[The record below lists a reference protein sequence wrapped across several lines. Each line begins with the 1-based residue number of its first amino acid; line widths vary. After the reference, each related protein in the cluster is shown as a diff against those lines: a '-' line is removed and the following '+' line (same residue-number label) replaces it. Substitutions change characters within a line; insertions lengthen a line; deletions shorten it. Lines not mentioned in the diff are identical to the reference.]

1 MEDRKQI
8 SVGGQA
14 VIEGVMMKGP
24 KALAT
29 AVRRPTGEIVY
40 KITKLKP
47 SMNFLTKIP
56 FIRGGV
62 ILFETL
68 ILGTKELS
76 FSANEAGEEEEKI
89 GDKELMM
96 TVVAALA
103 LGVGL
108 FMVLPSIVSG
118 FLFKNNL
125 MHANVFEG
133 VLRILFFLVYIQL
146 ISLSKDIK
154 RVFEYHGAEHKCI
167 YAFENGEELKK
178 ENAIKYTTLHPRCG
192 TSFLL
197 IVMLISIVVFSSL
210 DFIIPQPDS
219 VWLKVGLKAILR
231 IGFMPLVA
239 GLAYEFQKY
248 SSKHLDNPLYKFI
261 AVPGLS
267 LQKITTKEPD
277 LEQLEVS
284 MVALRVALG
293 LEVDNATEVFE

>member
-1 MEDRKQI
+1 MENRKNV

-24 KALAT
+24 EALAT

-76 FSANEAGEEEEKI
+76 FSANEAGEEEEKL

-108 FMVLPSIVSG
+108 FMVLPSIVGG
-118 FLFKNNL
+118 FLFKDNR
-125 MHANVFEG
+125 MYANIFEG
-133 VLRILFFLVYIQL
+133 VLRILFFLIYIKL
-146 ISLSKDIK
+146 ISLSKDIR

-167 YAFENGEELKK
+167 YAFENGEDLVK
-178 ENAIKYTTLHPRCG
+178 ESAVKYTTLHPRCG

-197 IVMLISIVVFSSL
+197 IVMLISIIVFSTL

-219 VWLKVGLKAILR
+219 IWLKVGLKAILR

-239 GLAYEFQKY
+239 GIAYEFQKY
-248 SSKHLDNPLYKFI
+248 SSKHLDNPLYKMI
-261 AVPGLS
+261 AIPGLS

-284 MVALRVALG
+284 MVALRIALG

>member
-1 MEDRKQI
+1 MKNEKTV

-14 VIEGVMMKGP
+14 VIEGVMMKG
-24 KALAT
+24 KDTLAT

-40 KITKLKP
+40 KVTKLKP
-47 SMNFLTKIP
+47 SMNFLSKIP

-76 FSANEAGEEEEKI
+76 FSANEAGEEEEKL
-89 GDKELMM
+89 GDKELML

-108 FMVLPSIVSG
+108 FMVLPSIVGG
-118 FLFKNNL
+118 FLFKDNR
-125 MHANVFEG
+125 MHANIFEG
-133 VLRILFFLVYIQL
+133 ILRILFFLIYIKL

-167 YAFENGEELKK
+167 YAFENNEELKK

-197 IVMLISIVVFSSL
+197 IVMLISIIVFSAT
-210 DFIIPQPDS
+210 DFLIPQPDNM
-219 VWLKVGLKAILR
+219 WLKMGLKIGLR
-231 IGFMPLVA
+231 IGLMPLVA

-248 SSKHLDNPLYKFI
+248 SSKHLENPFYKLI

-267 LQKITTKEPD
+267 LQKLTTKEPD
-277 LEQLEVS
+277 VEQLEVS

>member
-1 MEDRKQI
+1 MDRTKV

-24 KALAT
+24 EALAT
-29 AVRRPTGEIVY
+29 AVRRPSGEIVY
-40 KITKLKP
+40 KKTKLKP
-47 SMNFLTKIP
+47 SLNFLTKIP

-76 FSANEAGEEEEKI
+76 FSANEAGEEDEKL
-89 GDKELMM
+89 GEKELIM
-96 TVVAALA
+96 TVVLALG

-108 FMVLPSIVSG
+108 FMVLPSIIGG
-118 FLFKNNL
+118 FAFKDNKIQ
-125 MHANVFEG
+125 ANILEG
-133 VLRILFFLVYIQL
+133 VLRILFFLVYIKI

-167 YAFENGEELKK
+167 YAFENGEELEK
-178 ENAIKYTTLHPRCG
+178 ESAIKYTTLHPRCG

-197 IVMLISIVVFSSL
+197 IVMIISIIVFSSL
-210 DFIIPQPDS
+210 DFLIPQPDNL
-219 VWLKVGLKAILR
+219 VLKVFLKALIR

-239 GLAYEFQKY
+239 GLAFEFQKY
-248 SSKHLDNPLYKFI
+248 SSKHLDNPFYNLI

-277 LEQLEVS
+277 IEQLEVS

-293 LEVDNATEVFE
+293 EEVPNATEVFE

>member
-1 MEDRKQI
+1 MEERKNV

-24 KALAT
+24 EVLAT

-40 KITKLKP
+40 KVTKLKP

-76 FSANEAGEEEEKI
+76 FSANEAGEEEEKL
-89 GDKELMM
+89 GDKELIM

-103 LGVGL
+103 LGIGL
-108 FMVLPSIVSG
+108 FMVLPSVISG

-125 MHANVFEG
+125 MYSNIFEG
-133 VLRILFFLVYIQL
+133 VLRILFFLVYIKL
-146 ISLSKDIK
+146 ISLSKEIK

-178 ENAIKYTTLHPRCG
+178 ENALKYTTLHPRCG

-197 IVMLISIVVFSSL
+197 IVMIISIVVFSSL

-219 VWLKVGLKAILR
+219 IWLKVGLKALLR

-239 GLAYEFQKY
+239 GLSYEFQ
-248 SSKHLDNPLYKFI
+248 
-261 AVPGLS
+261 
-267 LQKITTKEPD
+267 
-277 LEQLEVS
+277 
-284 MVALRVALG
+284 
-293 LEVDNATEVFE
+293 